1 MTDVQPFPP
10 DGIDDVFQGQQPYR
24 PADGPARPSTGKLPD
39 VGSAAAYPRHGEF
52 DTGTRSSDGPRSAE
66 EGDDRPPPPRQRPP
80 PWGFYGLVGALALG
94 AILAGALLGNS
105 LNDVAGAQALA
116 RRGPAADEDGSTV
129 GGERRHDHGGQ
140 VHAGG
145 HQRDG
150 HHETGQVP
158 SVPFSLTLRATTIK
172 AADAESTGTVKA
184 SADEEES
191 EEQEETTATTRKPKK
206 KKKAKPAARRAAA
219 PTSRRRKTTVK
230 DDGDD

>member
-39 VGSAAAYPRHGEF
+39 VGTAAAYPRHGEF

-66 EGDDRPPPPRQRPP
+66 EGGDRPPPPRQRPP

-129 GGERRHDHGGQ
+129 GANEDTTTAARYMQ
-140 VHAGG
+140 VATNATATTK
-145 HQRDG
+145 R
-150 HHETGQVP
+150 
-158 SVPFSLTLRATTIK
+158 SRATTIK
-172 AADAESTGTVKA
+172 AADAEPTGTVKA

-191 EEQEETTATTRKPKK
+191 EEQEETTTTTRKSKKK
-206 KKKAKPAARRAAA
+206 KKKAKPAARRAAT
-219 PTSRRRKTTVK
+219 PTIRRRKTTVEGDGK
-230 DDGDD
+230 D